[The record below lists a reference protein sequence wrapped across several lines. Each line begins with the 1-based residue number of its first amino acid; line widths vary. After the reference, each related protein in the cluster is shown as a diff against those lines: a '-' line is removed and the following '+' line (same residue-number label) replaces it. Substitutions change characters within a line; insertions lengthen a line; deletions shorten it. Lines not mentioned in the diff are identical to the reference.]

1 MCVRWWWWG
10 QAGLAQ
16 PTSRDNKKKKKKD
29 HSAWRKARHKKKHH
43 KIKFK
48 KRNEKKK
55 WGHRQREGAE
65 KQIPSKE
72 SERERK
78 NGNPTK
84 GFGIAYC
91 RAWAFLTP
99 SILPLYLLFPL
110 TLSPICLRLF
120 SNLGDSNFLPAMM
133 QQTGTLPSRTLRGSF
148 KSVFFCHENSTTGIV
163 ATIGFDPYGKGE
175 DEQFKTFVSRALG
188 RGLQLR
194 ADSGSTTKEIY
205 KHQRCFP
212 CRGGKQRL
220 LSPTS

>member
-1 MCVRWWWWG
+1 M
-10 QAGLAQ
+10 
-16 PTSRDNKKKKKKD
+16 
-29 HSAWRKARHKKKHH
+29 
-43 KIKFK
+43 
-48 KRNEKKK
+48 
-55 WGHRQREGAE
+55 
-65 KQIPSKE
+65 
-72 SERERK
+72 
-78 NGNPTK
+78 
-84 GFGIAYC
+84 
-91 RAWAFLTP
+91 TP

-163 ATIGFDPYGKGE
+163 ATIGFYPYGKGE

-212 CRGGKQRL
+212 VQRWQTKAAIAYIIIHPSSS
-220 LSPTS
+220 LSSSKVAHRPFISATGIGAS